1 MVVTEQ
7 VTWHLLVVGL
17 RDLLHVVEGAV
28 FHHIVQLLISQLFI
42 QEQGDP
48 LHCWLQVLN
57 KNT

>member
-48 LHCWLQVLN
+48 LHC
-57 KNT
+57 